1 MSQTKGTHRT
11 TVKKNVRIMAVQQ
24 TYRATIKGKDKAP
37 TGTVKDKKKWN

>member
-24 TYRATIKGKDKAP
+24 TYRATIKGKAP